1 MGGLGGRGRENSGAS
16 PGEAGAARPPDTP
29 RAPSLKRQLL
39 LLQRPLSRWLT
50 VNGGQP
56 AEGKVV
62 GSLGSVQDTWT
73 DTPGRRAP
81 PHERVTRPASCRW
94 GRDHAPKA
102 CWEQQETGVISLS
115 EVVLSHFC

>member
-1 MGGLGGRGRENSGAS
+1 M
-16 PGEAGAARPPDTP
+16 
-29 RAPSLKRQLL
+29 
-39 LLQRPLSRWLT
+39 

-81 PHERVTRPASCRW
+81 PMNMSLDRW
-94 GRDHAPKA
+94 GWDRAPKA

>member
-1 MGGLGGRGRENSGAS
+1 MRHVSDGEGGALGGRGRENSGAS

-39 LLQRPLSRWLT
+39 LLPRSLSCWLM

-81 PHERVTRPASCRW
+81 PP
-94 GRDHAPKA
+94 
-102 CWEQQETGVISLS
+102 
-115 EVVLSHFC
+115 